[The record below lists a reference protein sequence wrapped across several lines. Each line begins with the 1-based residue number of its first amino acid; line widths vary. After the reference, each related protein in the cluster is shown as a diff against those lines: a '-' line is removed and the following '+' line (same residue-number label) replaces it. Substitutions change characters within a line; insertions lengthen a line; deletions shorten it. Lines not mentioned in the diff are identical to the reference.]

1 MDSYI
6 LYLYLHP
13 KLSRYGTAI
22 EDSLKASGRR
32 VLPALQAGGR
42 GLDSQEVAGAVDV
55 TAMVAIEPGER
66 GGGQPQADSAGDQ
79 GVEGGM
85 GVVWDIRLFTRE
97 RRWRRCHDGWKPR
110 GRSHRW

>member
-1 MDSYI
+1 M
-6 LYLYLHP
+6 
-13 KLSRYGTAI
+13 
-22 EDSLKASGRR
+22 
-32 VLPALQAGGR
+32 
-42 GLDSQEVAGAVDV
+42 DSQEVAGAVDV